1 MGTGCHFL
9 KMGSCDKVLDPLFAN
24 IAHGLGLG
32 LRREREQEQEQK
44 QRPATMAGVVRDNGM
59 GRICLDS

>member
-1 MGTGCHFL
+1 
-9 KMGSCDKVLDPLFAN
+9 MGSCDKVLDPLFAN